1 MRADLQMIANSSEST
16 ASCTE
21 KNESACRD
29 RLQEFTP
36 GLHMH
41 LAADNFVYVND
52 KLWSLNVAGIRR
64 GNSILRPVPP
74 AA

>member
-1 MRADLQMIANSSEST
+1 MRADLQMTRT
-16 ASCTE
+16 APTDCFCAE
-21 KNESACRD
+21 KDEPACRD

-64 GNSILRPVPP
+64 GTSILRPVF
-74 AA
+74 AFA